1 MAVRC
6 ARLHRGF
13 TLVELLTVVAVVA
26 VLSTLAGPSMIN
38 LIATQRVRAVAGDLH
53 LTLMKARGEA
63 IKRNASVTVARSGS
77 NWHDGW
83 QINDPEGGAVLST
96 VSVPSG
102 VTITNSP
109 AVASVV
115 YAANGRTSAVTSF
128 VVTSSSGTAVR
139 CVAIDLTGRPYVKDA
154 SSC

>member
-1 MAVRC
+1 MAVRTRRSC
-6 ARLHRGF
+6 RGF

-26 VLSTLAGPSMIN
+26 VLSTLAGPPMLN
-38 LIATQRVRAVAGDLH
+38 LIATQRVRAVASDLH

-77 NWHDGW
+77 NWHEGW
-83 QINDPEGGAVLST
+83 QINDPEGGAALST
-96 VSVPSG
+96 VSVPAG

-109 AVASVV
+109 AASSVV
-115 YAANGRTSAVTSF
+115 YGSNGRTSASTSF

-139 CVAIDLTGRPYVKDA
+139 CVSIDLTGRPYVKDA